1 MKINENTK
9 LVSGKVV
16 LVPYEKKHVLKYHE
30 WMKSEELQQLTA
42 SEPLTLEEEY
52 SMQESWRNDD
62 NKCTFIVLDKKRYD
76 HTEASEIDS
85 MVGDVNLFFNDEV
98 DKSTAE
104 IEIMIADPSARGQ
117 GIGKEAL
124 FCMMVYGFEELSVR
138 CYTAKIGYDNH
149 TSATM
154 FTKIGFKEIQKSD
167 VFRETTYELR
177 VTDDVIAGILQG
189 SQLYKEERYEKR

>member
-76 HTEASEIDS
+76 HTEASEID
-85 MVGDVNLFFNDEV
+85 
-98 DKSTAE
+98 
-104 IEIMIADPSARGQ
+104 PSARGQ

-177 VTDDVIAGILQG
+177 VTDDVIADL
-189 SQLYKEERYEKR
+189 